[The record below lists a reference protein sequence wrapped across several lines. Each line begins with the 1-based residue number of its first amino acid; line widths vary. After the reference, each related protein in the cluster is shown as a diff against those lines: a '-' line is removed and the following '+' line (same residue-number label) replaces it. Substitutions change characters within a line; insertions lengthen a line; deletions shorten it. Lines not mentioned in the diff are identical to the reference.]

1 MKDHEAAWEVDD
13 ATRDAWVSVLRNA
26 LATSE
31 VVKAPDGWSGWHL
44 ADVLEPPRFLVNL
57 WEPGVPRP
65 EGLAVPTPGLAPTIQ
80 LMLLVSCS
88 DVIAGFDRR
97 SRDMRTDEETASTI
111 MTLVAHA
118 SQTLFRRLRA
128 ESGDRRS

>member
-1 MKDHEAAWEVDD
+1 MKLPGRWDD

-44 ADVLEPPRFLVNL
+44 AAVQERTTLLVNL

-65 EGLAVPTPGLAPTIQ
+65 EGLAVPTPDLAPTIQ
-80 LMLLVSCS
+80 LMLHFSGS
-88 DVIAGFDRR
+88 DRISGADLR
-97 SRDMRTDEETASTI
+97 SPDMRTDEETALTA